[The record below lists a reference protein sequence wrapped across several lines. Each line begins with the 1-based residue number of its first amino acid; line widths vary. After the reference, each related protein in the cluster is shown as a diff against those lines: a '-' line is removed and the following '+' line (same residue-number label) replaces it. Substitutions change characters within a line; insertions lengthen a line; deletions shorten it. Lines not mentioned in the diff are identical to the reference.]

1 MQGIPQRFPVD
12 AHGNEHAM
20 PKRSP
25 RQSASVDP
33 QQPKYSITT
42 MAELTGVH
50 PQQLRRLEKAG
61 MLKPARSQGGTR
73 RYSDTDVAQVERLRN
88 LADAG
93 INQAGIE
100 RILELETALE
110 AAEARSE
117 AAEADLERL
126 RQTASS
132 D

>member
-1 MQGIPQRFPVD
+1 
-12 AHGNEHAM
+12 M
-20 PKRSP
+20 PKRPP
-25 RQSASVDP
+25 RQAANADP

-61 MLKPARSQGGTR
+61 MLKPARSAGGTR
-73 RYSDTDVAQVERLRN
+73 RYSDADMAQVKRLRA

-100 RILELETALE
+100 RILALESVLE

-126 RQTASS
+126 RQAAPPE
-132 D
+132 